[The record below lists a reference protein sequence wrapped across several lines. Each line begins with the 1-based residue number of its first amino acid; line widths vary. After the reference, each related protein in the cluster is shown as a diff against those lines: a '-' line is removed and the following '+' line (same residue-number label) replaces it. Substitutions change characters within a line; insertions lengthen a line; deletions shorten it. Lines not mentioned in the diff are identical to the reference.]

1 MHPPEQAVHPL
12 LGCSGKLFLDTEG
25 VIFVQQMYNEGHENT
40 YVVQTCPQARQEAAM
55 KYTLEERLEI
65 GRRIY
70 DGEISRYEAAEQF
83 GINDQTARNYMRMYR
98 DANHLPPKRGKRAIS
113 LTSFKTA
120 PAGMEELESMTRE
133 QLIQELIKARIT
145 EARLKKGYEVK
156 GDGTVIL
163 YGNGNTK

>member
-1 MHPPEQAVHPL
+1 MGSQDLV
-12 LGCSGKLFLDTEG
+12 S
-25 VIFVQQMYNEGHENT
+25 VQKRPTKNRRLT
-40 YVVQTCPQARQEAAM
+40 M
-55 KYTLEERLEI
+55 KYTKEERLNI
-65 GRRIY
+65 GQRIY
-70 DGEISRYEAAEQF
+70 DGELSRYEAAEQY
-83 GINDQTARNYMRMYR
+83 GIGEQTARNYMRMYR

-120 PAGMEELESMTRE
+120 PVGMEELESMTRE

-163 YGNGNTK
+163 YGSKNTK